1 MNFIF
6 LVTDYEKKLATHS
19 KIMTIYQHKLEQA
32 KKQLEAEKKRRE
44 AQAPYRPTALELQNL
59 RNASALRSGSNGD
72 D

>member
-1 MNFIF
+1 M
-6 LVTDYEKKLATHS
+6 AH
-19 KIMTIYQHKLEQA
+19 MTPQQQA
-32 KKQLEAEKKRRE
+32 DAMKQLEAEKKRRE